1 MLNRISHISLFLLP
15 LVILLS
21 TSCSQINKAP
31 IDSLNIG
38 SFGNDQKLVEA
49 LSKSFQSQ
57 NKTKINLLV
66 IHPKQAEE
74 FLKKNKID
82 LYIGTIDKYS
92 SDIFEQQLIAKSEA
106 HAKDLTDKQLTSAL
120 GQQNKWADSH
130 WTGPSK
136 KTRLSFT

>member
-1 MLNRISHISLFLLP
+1 MLNRISHISLFL

-31 IDSLNIG
+31 VDNLNIG

-74 FLKKNKID
+74 FLKKNKII
-82 LYIGTIDKYS
+82 LFSVTIFFRY
-92 SDIFEQQLIAKSEA
+92 
-106 HAKDLTDKQLTSAL
+106 
-120 GQQNKWADSH
+120 
-130 WTGPSK
+130 
-136 KTRLSFT
+136 

>member
-1 MLNRISHISLFLLP
+1 MPNRISHISLFL

-31 IDSLNIG
+31 VDSLNIG

-82 LYIGTIDKYS
+82 L
-92 SDIFEQQLIAKSEA
+92 
-106 HAKDLTDKQLTSAL
+106 
-120 GQQNKWADSH
+120 
-130 WTGPSK
+130 
-136 KTRLSFT
+136 